1 MQLASAFGPIIIAG
15 IVSATLSSAL
25 ASLISAPKVFQ
36 VSMDDRDV
44 DYKYL
49 YIVYYLY
56 TCAFQVSIKRYMYN
70 LYICCVRLQ
79 TERDCTTLK
88 LSFHVAIIILVNLS
102 F

>member
-56 TCAFQVSIKRYMYN
+56 TCAFQVSIKRYMMM
-70 LYICCVRLQ
+70 
-79 TERDCTTLK
+79 TCTFAVCDFKAKETAQL
-88 LSFHVAIIILVNLS
+88 
-102 F
+102 